1 MIEIKQSTIPNSGRG
16 VFATKFIAKG
26 TKVTEYYGKKVTK
39 ELLKDE
45 FLSGNLSVDAIL
57 NIDDYSIIGDT
68 KHTKLSQCGQIINDY
83 SRLEDKKYTCLSDL
97 QEAVSQYVEDRIL
110 NHNVMPLLEDWNSPV
125 FMYAT
130 RDIQPNEEL
139 FHSYGERFWIAKLT
153 QISPNLRSTL
163 NWSLDIE
170 NQCIN
175 ANK

>member
-1 MIEIKQSTIPNSGRG
+1 MIKIKQSTIPNSGRG

-26 TKVTEYYGKKVTK
+26 TKVTEYYGKKVTQK
-39 ELLKDE
+39 
-45 FLSGNLSVDAIL
+45 FLEESFLTGNLSVDAIL
-57 NIDDYSIIGDT
+57 NIGEYSIIGDT

-97 QEAVSQYVEDRIL
+97 QEAVSKYIDNRTSGHNVIPLVEDS
-110 NHNVMPLLEDWNSPV
+110 NSPV
-125 FMYAT
+125 FMCAV

-153 QISPNLRSTL
+153 ELSPNLRSTL

-170 NQCIN
+170 NECMN
-175 ANK
+175 LK